1 MKVSDLI
8 KQLQAV
14 PEDLE
19 VWIYDSYEG
28 VDYHGAFKVAAEDGV
43 SGEKICVVQIGRTMV
58 D

>member
-8 KQLQAV
+8 KQLQTV
-14 PEDLE
+14 PEDIE

-28 VDYHGAFKVAAEDGV
+28 LDYHGQFLVSKDKGIDNED
-43 SGEKICVVQIGRTMV
+43 ICVVQIGRTMI

>member
-1 MKVSDLI
+1 MKVADLI
-8 KQLQAV
+8 KQLQTV

-28 VDYHGAFKVAAEDGV
+28 LDYHGAFQVSEDDGV
-43 SGEKICVVQIGRTMV
+43 NGEKICVVQIGRTMI